1 MMPQPPKTPHWFAAL
16 CIVCLLPL
24 VQMPWLIS
32 KLPAGADISPLLWI
46 YPFYAVAAAAL
57 AWQCYPQ
64 RKALAW
70 ILIFLLL
77 LSHLAI
83 RYL

>member
-1 MMPQPPKTPHWFAAL
+1 MMPQPPKTPRWFAAL
-16 CIVCLLPL
+16 CIVCLLP
-24 VQMPWLIS
+24 
-32 KLPAGADISPLLWI
+32 AGSDISPLLWI
-46 YPFYAVAAAAL
+46 YPFYALAAAAL
-57 AWQCYPQ
+57 AWQCYSQ

-70 ILIFLLL
+70 ILLFLLL